1 MGEPSRLFA
10 GPAKAAQ
17 RSYKQHLSQRRLI
30 CERRVLGGDRRGCRG
45 RGGGHNHPARD
56 RTGIGLSTVLSWYG
70 TGASAATVGIA
81 ALVWLVGTDWIVK
94 MKTRSAG
101 LDKDRLKVITAA
113 IDLANAGIKQEV
125 LTEKDGSIYLK
136 LHEPTERI

>member
-1 MGEPSRLFA
+1 MGGPSRLFA

-30 CERRVLGGDRRGCRG
+30 CERRVLGGDRSGRRG
-45 RGGGHNHPARD
+45 RGGGHHHPARD
-56 RTGIGLSTVLSWYG
+56 RHGHRAFDGLALVWDRG
-70 TGASAATVGIA
+70 VGRNVGIA

-94 MKTRSAG
+94 TKTRSAG

-125 LTEKDGSIYLK
+125 LTEKDGSIYLN

>member
-1 MGEPSRLFA
+1 MSWSAIVA
-10 GPAKAAQ
+10 GAVAAAAVTII
-17 RSYKQHLSQRRLI
+17 LLVI
-30 CERRVLGGDRRGCRG
+30 G
-45 RGGGHNHPARD
+45 
-56 RTGIGLSTVLSWYG
+56 TGIGLSTVLPWYG

-94 MKTRSAG
+94 TKTRSAG

-125 LTEKDGSIYLK
+125 LTEKDGSIYLN